1 MALAIVLWLAG
12 STLDIFAPHIPKW
25 SSWPQLGDALAARWP
40 NIIALF
46 VLYGAIFSLA
56 VHFLGVKVG
65 SFLRGYVVLFLLSVV
80 IVLFSQWTVANRYNL
95 EAPIVALVLGLIIG
109 NLARVPSWFGDALR
123 TELYVKVGVILL
135 GATLP
140 FTLVVKAGP
149 IALLQASIIAVAT
162 FLVIYFVG
170 VKGFHLDKRFAA
182 TLAAGGSICGVSA
195 SIAVGSAVKSKKEH
209 VSAALSLVVVWAV
222 IAIFLLTAVAKLI
235 GLPNGVAG
243 AWIGTS
249 EFADAAGITAA
260 SSFGEAGIQA
270 FTLVKVVGRDIFIG
284 VWSLILALIAVN
296 IWDKQDRKAGPDRGR
311 PGAQEPGVGEVPQV
325 RDRLLR
331 GVDSVDGAHRGRRR
345 GSQRRDRRSRDDADQ
360 GAAHLGLHLHL
371 PVDRP
376 HHSVPRADL
385 GRMEAGRHV
394 QHRRRRQHR
403 ARSAALRGLPRPVLG
418 RAGAVRMATIS
429 TTTHPPLTCTW
440 TVSVRIA
447 RRPDGDRSETIIAA
461 LADRFD
467 GWSVRRRRR
476 ETVLSIRTDAVDAPA
491 VEAALRQWGIP
502 PAEAAVSVQYA
513 RRWGVL

>member
-1 MALAIVLWLAG
+1 MSTTVGSPDSGVDESSQTPRHLPRERSPLLTSEDWWAVWLGLGLVALAIVLWLAG

-296 IWDKQDRKAGPDRGR
+296 IWDKQDRKAGLIEAD
-311 PGAQEPGVGEVPQV
+311 QV
-325 RDRLLR
+325 RKSQVWERFPKFVIGFFVASIALTVLIAAA
-331 GVDSVDGAHRGRRR
+331 GA
-345 GSQRRDRRSRDDADQ
+345 
-360 GAAHLGLHLHL
+360 
-371 PVDRP
+371 
-376 HHSVPRADL
+376 
-385 GRMEAGRHV
+385 
-394 QHRRRRQHR
+394 
-403 ARSAALRGLPRPVLG
+403 ARSAGIDALVTTPIKELRTWAFTFTFLSIGLTTRFRELTSVGWKPV
-418 RAGAVRMATIS
+418 ATFSIGAVVNIG
-429 TTTHPPLTCTW
+429 L
-440 TVSVRIA
+440 
-447 RRPDGDRSETIIAA
+447 G
-461 LADRFD
+461 LL
-467 GWSVRRRRR
+467 
-476 ETVLSIRTDAVDAPA
+476 LSAVF
-491 VEAALRQWGIP
+491 LG
-502 PAEAAVSVQYA
+502 QYWA
-513 RRWGVL
+513 GLGQ